1 MIRLQ
6 GAILLAASYASA
18 FAPPGTP
25 EHALASWVKEE
36 GGFVGDVAVETRDG
50 VRGLYAT
57 KDLPKG
63 TLLLSVPEA
72 CCIAADEDPQWGLS
86 LRELATARLVGSLS
100 RGERKVYTD
109 VLPED
114 VPLLVDWSD
123 AELAE
128 LQSPRLAE
136 VARGMAPFLDE
147 SVARVLPFVQGTEAD
162 VRWAERMV
170 RSRAL
175 LFDDG
180 GFNSLGDL
188 DSPAMMAL
196 VPLLDL
202 ANHRTPDLGEV
213 EPVAIDT
220 AAKAITLAAPR
231 DLKEGDEITICYR
244 YEGNEKL
251 LLDYGFA
258 EALEGQPCYEEINL
272 GESDGEELILDSTL
286 ADTCALDDLGA
297 TRFRELLEASL
308 AAPTTL
314 SEDRAMLSESTTLEE
329 GYGLLRAES
338 ARLFHALTYRIGQK
352 ALITKM
358 LEALE
363 SDNPEDA
370 LETVRLCM

>member
-6 GAILLAASYASA
+6 CVILLAASYASA

-36 GGFVGDVAVETRDG
+36 GGFISDVACGERDG

-57 KDLPKG
+57 KDVPKG
-63 TLLLSVPEA
+63 ALLLSVPEA

-86 LRELATARLVGSLS
+86 LRELTTARLVGSLT
-100 RGERKVYTD
+100 RGEHAPYIAT
-109 VLPED
+109 LPSDE
-114 VPLLVDWSD
+114 PLLCDWSD

-128 LQSPRLAE
+128 LQSPRLADD
-136 VARGMAPFLDE
+136 ARGMLPFLDE
-147 SVARVLPFVQGTEAD
+147 STARILPWTKGTEAD

-213 EPVAIDT
+213 EPVAIDV

-231 DLKEGDEITICYR
+231 DLKEGEEVTICYR

-258 EALEGQPCYEEINL
+258 EALNGQPCYEEINL
-272 GESDGEELILDSTL
+272 GDDLILDSTI

-297 TRFRELLEASL
+297 TRFRELVEASL

-314 SEDRAMLSESTTLEE
+314 AEDRAMLSESTTLGE
-329 GYGLLRAES
+329 GYGMLRAES
-338 ARLFHALTYRIGQK
+338 VRLFHALTYRIGQK
-352 ALITKM
+352 ALMTKM

>member
-1 MIRLQ
+1 MHLSL
-6 GAILLAASYASA
+6 GWLAAAALSAHA
-18 FAPPGTP
+18 FAPGSR
-25 EHALASWVKEE
+25 EHALARWVESE
-36 GGFVGDVAVETRDG
+36 GGFVGDVACGESNG

-57 KDLPKG
+57 KDVPKG

-86 LRELATARLVGSLS
+86 LRELTTARLVGSRT
-100 RGERKVYTD
+100 RGEHALYIAT
-109 VLPED
+109 LPSEQ
-114 VPLLVDWSD
+114 PLLCDWSD

-128 LQSPRLAE
+128 LQSPRLADD
-136 VARGMAPFLDE
+136 ARGMLPFLDE
-147 SVARVLPFVQGTEAD
+147 STARILPWTKDTEAD

-170 RSRAL
+170 RSRAIL
-175 LFDDG
+175 CES

-188 DSPAMMAL
+188 DSAAMMAL

-202 ANHRTPDLGEV
+202 ANHRTPNLGEV
-213 EPVAIDT
+213 EPVSVDY

-231 DLKEGDEITICYR
+231 DLKEGDEVTICYR

-258 EALEGQPCYEEINL
+258 EALDGQPCYEEINL
-272 GESDGEELILDSTL
+272 GDELILDSTL
-286 ADTCALDDLGA
+286 ADTCALDDLGVA
-297 TRFRELLEASL
+297 RFRELLQAPL

-314 SEDRAMLSESTTLEE
+314 AEDRAMLSESTTLEE

-352 ALITKM
+352 ALMTKM

-363 SDNPEDA
+363 SDNPAAA
-370 LETVRLCM
+370 LETVRLV

>member
-1 MIRLQ
+1 MILLQ

-25 EHALASWVKEE
+25 EHALASWVKTE
-36 GGFVGDVAVETRDG
+36 GGFIGDVAVEKRDG

-57 KDLPKG
+57 KNVPKG

-72 CCIAADEDPQWGLS
+72 CCIVADEDPQWGLS
-86 LRELATARLVGSLS
+86 LRELATARLVGSLT
-100 RGERKVYTD
+100 RDEHAPYIAT
-109 VLPED
+109 LPSDE
-114 VPLLVDWSD
+114 PLLCDWSD

-128 LQSPRLAE
+128 LQSPLLADD
-136 VARGMAPFLDE
+136 ARGMLPFLDE
-147 SVARVLPFVQGTEAD
+147 STARILPWTKGTEAD

-213 EPVAIDT
+213 EPVGLDPSAR
-220 AAKAITLAAPR
+220 AVTLAAPR
-231 DLKEGDEITICYR
+231 DLSAGDQITICYR

-258 EALEGQPCYEEINL
+258 EASEGQPCYEEVNL
-272 GESDGEELILDSTL
+272 GDDLILDSTL
-286 ADTCALDDLGA
+286 ADTCALDDLGVA
-297 TRFRELLEASL
+297 RFRELLQASL

-314 SEDRAMLSESTTLEE
+314 AEDRAMLSESTTLEV
-329 GYGLLRAES
+329 GYGEWRVES
-338 ARLFHALTYRIGQK
+338 VRLFHALTYRIGQK
-352 ALITKM
+352 ALMTKM

-363 SDNPEDA
+363 SDNPEEA
-370 LETVRLCM
+370 LERVRLCM

>member
-1 MIRLQ
+1 MIMLQ

-25 EHALASWVKEE
+25 EHALAAWIKTE
-36 GGFVGDVAVETRDG
+36 GGFIGDVAVEKRDG
-50 VRGLYAT
+50 VRGLYTT
-57 KDLPKG
+57 KDVPKG

-72 CCIAADEDPQWGLS
+72 CCIAANEDPQWGLS
-86 LRELATARLVGSLS
+86 LRELATARLVGSLT
-100 RGERKVYTD
+100 RGEHAPYLAT
-109 VLPED
+109 LPSEEA
-114 VPLLVDWSD
+114 LLCDWSD

-128 LQSPRLAE
+128 LQSPRLADD
-136 VARGMAPFLDE
+136 ARGMLPFLDA
-147 SVARVLPFVQGTEAD
+147 STARILPWTKGTEAD

-196 VPLLDL
+196 VPILDL

-213 EPVAIDT
+213 EPVGLDPSAR
-220 AAKAITLAAPR
+220 AVTLAAPR
-231 DLKEGDEITICYR
+231 DLSAGDEITICYR

-272 GESDGEELILDSTL
+272 GDDLILDSTL

-297 TRFRELLEASL
+297 ARFRELLEAPL
-308 AAPTTL
+308 AAAPTTL
-314 SEDRAMLSESTTLEE
+314 AEDRAMLSESTTLEE